1 MEWIITLLVLAGM
14 AGFSYW
20 YVRRFNRSRGGGD
33 VKLMMAAVR
42 RREVGMKRSLE
53 LSKEEH
59 DETNALLDRQWR
71 IIHGRWIG
79 IGAHYLQGF
88 ASDAAGLPAP
98 GDQDW
103 RLFQLYGL
111 EDYAMFR
118 RCVAVIEEEGNNLLR
133 HHLEIRLIPGESM
146 TEVGGKVKRLL

>member
-1 MEWIITLLVLAGM
+1 MEWIITILLLAGM
-14 AGFSYW
+14 ALFGYFYI
-20 YVRRFNRSRGGGD
+20 RRFKRSEEGGEG
-33 VKLMMAAVR
+33 KLMLVAVR

-53 LSKEEH
+53 LSREEH
-59 DETNALLDRQWR
+59 DETTALLDRQWR

-79 IGAHYLQGF
+79 LGAHYLQGF
-88 ASDAAGLPAP
+88 ASDAAGIPAP

-111 EDYAMFR
+111 SDYAMFR
-118 RCVAVIEEEGNNLLR
+118 RCVKVLEEESNNQLR

-146 TEVGGKVKRLL
+146 ADVGGKVKRLI